1 LCLDVFTSVKQ
12 CIRAL
17 THTATLHPTPQD
29 LKVKHKVLA
38 EMEEILPK
46 HAIFASNTSA
56 IPIADIAK
64 GAKR

>member
-1 LCLDVFTSVKQ
+1 
-12 CIRAL
+12 
-17 THTATLHPTPQD
+17 
-29 LKVKHKVLA
+29 VKHKVLA

>member
-1 LCLDVFTSVKQ
+1 LCLEDFISVQ
-12 CIRAL
+12 QSIRVL

>member
-1 LCLDVFTSVKQ
+1 MSINPLSSPLIHTLIKNSYT
-12 CIRAL
+12 L
-17 THTATLHPTPQD
+17 TYSKD
-29 LKVKHKVLA
+29 LAVKHRVLA
-38 EMEEILPK
+38 EMEAVLPE